1 MRRCLIPV
9 LVTCMAIAVDVTGYR
24 FLVERHS
31 GRARGAGEYF
41 HYRDCGHS
49 WEVYLFIPA
58 AYCEAQLIQSY
69 PKAFLSTP
77 SWSAIP
83 QRLIIRVP
91 DNSITFSFPPWSKNT
106 RRPNQAMQPTHV
118 YEVRPRKDK
127 RGVDLIS
134 DALPFSVLWYA
145 GPNAVANAVGYAEH
159 RSRSHDAVIHVY
171 DEAGN
176 VIETHEHTGDFKD
189 P

>member
-1 MRRCLIPV
+1 MRRFLIPV
-9 LVTCMAIAVDVTGYR
+9 LVTCMAIAVYVTGYR

-49 WEVYLFIPA
+49 WEVYPFIPA

-69 PKAFLSTP
+69 QKAFLSTP

-91 DNSITFSFPPWSKNT
+91 DNSITFSFPPWSKNM
-106 RRPNQAMQPTHV
+106 RRPDQAMQPTHL

-127 RGVDLIS
+127 RGFDVIS
-134 DALPFSVLWYA
+134 DALPFGRPWYA
-145 GPNAVANAVGYAEH
+145 EPNAINQGAKNLRACD
-159 RSRSHDAVIHVY
+159 S
-171 DEAGN
+171 
-176 VIETHEHTGDFKD
+176 
-189 P
+189 

>member
-1 MRRCLIPV
+1 MRRFLIPV
-9 LVTCMAIAVDVTGYR
+9 LVTCMAIGVYVTGYR

-58 AYCEAQLIQSY
+58 AYCEAQLIQRY
-69 PKAFLSTP
+69 PKAFLSMP

-106 RRPNQAMQPTHV
+106 RKPNHAMQRTAKAFAS
-118 YEVRPRKDK
+118 R
-127 RGVDLIS
+127 L
-134 DALPFSVLWYA
+134 ALLRNEFSVFGATPCRGLSL
-145 GPNAVANAVGYAEH
+145 
-159 RSRSHDAVIHVY
+159 SR
-171 DEAGN
+171 
-176 VIETHEHTGDFKD
+176 
-189 P
+189 